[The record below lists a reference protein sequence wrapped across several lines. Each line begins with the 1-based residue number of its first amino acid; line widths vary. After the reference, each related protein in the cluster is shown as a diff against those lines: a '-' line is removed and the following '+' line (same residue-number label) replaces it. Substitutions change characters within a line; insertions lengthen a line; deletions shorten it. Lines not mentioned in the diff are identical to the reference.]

1 MKKKIIVY
9 TGSRADYGLLK
20 NLIINLKSFFNVK
33 LVAGS
38 QHFSKKYNY
47 TYKEITKDGLKID
60 YALKF
65 NIRETSKKE
74 LMTHISLSL
83 IKLDSYINKI
93 KPEIVILLG
102 DRYEVYAAA
111 QCCYLNNI
119 QIAHIHGGELTY
131 GSFDDGLRH
140 SITKFANLHFV
151 SHKNYKKRVIQM
163 GERPKFVYNFGAPG
177 AENAINYLKG
187 YKKNSLIEYFKI
199 PDKKKVLITYHPETK
214 NSQEDINC
222 ILNIFKLIKKNKNFF
237 FIFTNSNSDPEG
249 LKILKLVESF
259 CIKNTNCINLG
270 SLGHKKYLQLMSEV
284 DLVLGNSSSG
294 IIEASTL
301 KIVALNIG
309 NRQAGR
315 LFSNNIINSKK
326 DYKSLLK
333 GFNKFPH
340 IKKSKIK
347 KIFYKKNTSKNICA
361 VIKKYLFNIKKE
373 KFKKFYDIKKK

>member
-1 MKKKIIVY
+1 MKKKIIVF

-60 YALKF
+60 CALKF
-65 NIRETSKKE
+65 NIKETSKNE

-83 IKLDSYINKI
+83 KKLNLYLNKK

-111 QCCYLNNI
+111 LCCYLNNI

-151 SHKNYKKRVIQM
+151 SHKNYRKRIIQM
-163 GERPKFVYNFGAPG
+163 GEKPKFVYNFGAPG
-177 AENAINYLKG
+177 AENAINYLKA
-187 YKKNSLIEYFKI
+187 YKKNKLIEYFNI

-214 NSQEDINC
+214 NSLEDINC
-222 ILNIFKLIKKNKNFF
+222 ILNIFKLIKKKKNFF

-249 LKILKLVESF
+249 LKILKLIKSF
-259 CIKNTNCINLG
+259 CHKNTNCIHLG
-270 SLGHKKYLQLMSEV
+270 SLGHKKYLQLMSDV

-301 KIVALNIG
+301 KILAINIG
-309 NRQAGR
+309 TRQAGR
-315 LFSNNIINSKK
+315 LQSNNIINCKK

-333 GFNKFPH
+333 GFDKFSHINK
-340 IKKSKIK
+340 SRIK
-347 KIFYKKNTSKNICA
+347 KIFYKKNTSKNICN
-361 VIKKYLFNIKKE
+361 VIKKYLFNIKKD
-373 KFKKFYDIKKK
+373 KFKEFYDIKKK